1 MASGALEILAADLTK
16 DYPVLTALAAHD
28 RRDREGRSTP
38 LARLFAWLI
47 FELHI
52 RGRYA
57 HSQKELSGILR
68 GLSRGGQ
75 QSALLGSLGSARTPR
90 DLQQS
95 MLRLG
100 AGKPEDASL
109 TGHDSFDTLWR
120 TELCAA
126 VDSLTSP
133 GAPNFEYES
142 GEESLAT
149 PVTASGD
156 PDDDDALDDAPFFL
170 VPSIP
175 EGETIPH
182 PRSQL
187 ALALALA
194 FERRSTADILRH
206 PDNLAPPV
214 VTQAAWRGAHEH
226 AQRSLERGDHA
237 AARRQLALL
246 LAIEAGVS
254 EAEIPRLN
262 IGLPVSAQWLQ
273 LDLAG
278 RRLLRGEVRPR
289 QAFSPTAED
298 APKWMET
305 GSDITFPLTDE
316 TLRLADRLLES
327 RSDPAEKRCPFVLL
341 PGDRPDGKS
350 ILRTALRE
358 SSPNSNY
365 SPTIFRKRIAS
376 HLHGVLGL
384 DVAQMAFGDSFG
396 MNPTGTYYCRIAVST
411 IASCLASELAR
422 VTSGSVAATVEWTSL
437 TGYIGSRVAP
447 AGSPIADLAL
457 RIRPIAP
464 RRRGRP
470 NLANC
475 ISEWR
480 LRRDRLA
487 IHLALATGHR
497 PNDSL
502 SLVVLDNFALR
513 HALVV
518 LRDKRSDPAHFT
530 RFASTG
536 WAFVHELRDYLG
548 FLEMLIR
555 NSGVSQVRHIA
566 RTILRGGAPLFRIV
580 DETSNPID
588 LNVPALFAALPAPW
602 NEKRNLHRHALCQLL
617 VQAGIDP
624 ELRFAQMGWLL
635 AAGGGSSECA
645 PYSPVEFTAEI
656 APLIDDCLRKMGW
669 LVPSD
674 AGPIQIELPARP
686 LTAWEPRIKCHQDE
700 CVAQVH
706 RLRVALF
713 ERRASALPIIQGRLA
728 GALTIHAPGFELVVS
743 GGRPWIRAM
752 DRNATLDGR
761 APFSEAVVRF
771 LLDKVAPAG
780 GPAIESMVAA
790 REVARLLREGI
801 ANRECRGFIPAVP
814 RLSPVQEPSPFLLS
828 GGLAIGHTDLIRDQL
843 EKLAIKVASDDVS
856 MLGHLAWLAVLS
868 STPYRSIDRAKEIVV
883 GSKDAIHA
891 EAEGWVMRVPT
902 RSGAACLTG
911 LPFVLL
917 DKLRREHSDADLESV
932 LTREGFSRWF
942 SRMFPGMVAEGANE
956 TGALQLLEQTLQVA
970 ARFEL
975 TGIERALL
983 LGDLKAASVS
993 AVRAA
998 SVTDGRTVP
1007 DPSLSPSPEASDYSD
1022 DPHPET
1028 TPAPRTSPSH
1038 RPREKPQSLLLLPL
1052 FSIDF
1057 KGEIDGVPALPAKRR
1072 RAQLI
1077 HAVVDR
1083 RKRIGAELTTD
1094 LLLLDYFLH
1103 LLGEERGTKGKCRPG
1118 TIHTKAHRF
1127 AKRLLELGLGSW
1139 DEMSIEQI
1147 TTAFHAVLL
1156 QSPTKMRARVL
1167 GEIRQFH
1174 SISGR
1179 RYDIESPDW
1188 ALLCKAAGQRWVGR
1202 DAGIL
1207 GKHEIR
1213 RVARVLEDALVP
1225 EGERL
1230 FVPLRES
1237 RLRELHRVARALLE
1251 ASGCRPRSIY
1261 GLSLADLHF
1270 DDEGDFIHLQARGRF
1285 ESQKTPTA
1293 AGFIPLEGDLWN
1305 SDREWLRG
1313 WHERRCEGR
1322 DPSLLPKIPLF
1333 EEPGTEPGTRF
1344 AMREIF
1350 GRIGQLLRWSTSIGN
1365 ARTYWLRKHRLQER
1379 HRRIQ
1384 RLRNPTSRD
1393 VVHALRVSGHM
1404 SIHTPLAS
1412 YLHDAMGYMERGM
1425 RVGADVGRPA
1435 LAAITGLKLGTL
1447 AQRARR
1453 CSASNG
1459 GHGGGDELRIALTL
1473 PAPTWMEATEFDPGT
1488 APVVATRTSGDLSTI
1503 ATAMSGLSL
1512 GWDEVTTARRCGIAP
1527 EAVVRVRAGMDLLT
1541 RWTTYRFGL
1550 QEGEL
1555 AQPRSTSTNQA
1566 LLDLLRNPPAQ
1577 LSAVAV
1583 HWGQLAIRVPIS
1595 AGCPLIDKKLEVDLE
1610 EILAGVSLG
1619 SERIEIEGVGVIRP
1633 AHPRESYGLWP
1644 ALRWVLAVAW
1654 VADHVPPR

>member
-47 FELHI
+47 FELHL

-133 GAPNFEYES
+133 GVPSFDGES

-149 PVTASGD
+149 PVATSGD
-156 PDDDDALDDAPFFL
+156 PDDDDALDDAPFAL

-194 FERRSTADILRH
+194 FERHSTADILRH

-214 VTQAAWRGAHEH
+214 VIQAAWRGAHEH

-254 EAEIPRLN
+254 EAEIPRLS
-262 IGLPVSAQWLQ
+262 IGLPVSAQWPQ
-273 LDLAG
+273 LDLSG

-289 QAFSPTAED
+289 QAFSPTAGD

-316 TLRLADRLLES
+316 TLRLADRLVES
-327 RSDPAEKRCPFVLL
+327 RTDLAEKRCPFVLL

-350 ILRTALRE
+350 ILRAALRE
-358 SSPNSNY
+358 SSPSSNY

-376 HLHGVLGL
+376 HLHGMLGL

-411 IASCLASELAR
+411 IACCLASELAR
-422 VTSGSVAATVEWTSL
+422 VTSGSIAGTAGWASL
-437 TGYIGSRVAP
+437 QGHIGSRVAP
-447 AGSPIADLAL
+447 ASSPIAELAR
-457 RIRPIAP
+457 RICPIAP

-502 SLVVLDNFALR
+502 SLVVLDDFALR

-536 WAFVHELRDYLG
+536 WAFVHELRDYLA

-555 NSGVSQVRHIA
+555 NSGVPQVRRVA
-566 RTILRGGAPLFRIV
+566 RTILRDGAPLFRIV
-580 DETSNPID
+580 DETWNPVD
-588 LNVPALFAALPAPW
+588 LDVAVLFAALPTPW
-602 NEKRNLHRHALCQLL
+602 NEKRNLHRHGLCQLL
-617 VQAGIDP
+617 VEAGIDP

-635 AAGGGSSECA
+635 ANGGGSSECA
-645 PYSPVEFTAEI
+645 PYSPVEFTAKV
-656 APLIDDCLRKMGW
+656 APRIDDCLRKMGW
-669 LVPSD
+669 LGPSEY
-674 AGPIQIELPARP
+674 GPIHVELPATP
-686 LTAWEPRIKCHQDE
+686 LIAWEPRIKSHQDE
-700 CVAQVH
+700 CDEQVH
-706 RLRVALF
+706 RLRTALF
-713 ERRASALPIIQGRLA
+713 ERRAAVLPIIRGRLA
-728 GALTIHAPGFELVVS
+728 GALAIHVPGFELVVS
-743 GGRPWIRAM
+743 GSRPRIRAT
-752 DRNATLDGR
+752 DRTSSLDER
-761 APFSEAVVRF
+761 APFSEAVVRT
-771 LLDKVAPAG
+771 LLERAAPAG
-780 GPAIESMVAA
+780 GPAIESIVAA

-801 ANRECRGFIPAVP
+801 TNRECRGFIPAVP
-814 RLSPVQEPSPFLLS
+814 RLSRAQEASPFLLS
-828 GGLAIGHTDLIRDQL
+828 GGLAIRHADLIRDRL
-843 EKLAIKVASDDVS
+843 EKMAIQAASDDVGL
-856 MLGHLAWLAVLS
+856 LGHLACLAVLC
-868 STPYRSIDRAKEIVV
+868 STPFRSIERAKEIVV
-883 GSKDAIHA
+883 GSKNAVNA
-891 EAEGWVMRVPT
+891 EAEDWVMRVPT
-902 RSGAACLTG
+902 KTGAACLTG
-911 LPFVLL
+911 LPFVLM
-917 DKLRREHSDADLESV
+917 DKLRREHPDVDMESA
-932 LTREGFSRWF
+932 LTREGLSQWF
-942 SRMFPGMVAEGANE
+942 SRMFPELMPAGANE
-956 TGALQLLEQTLQVA
+956 SGVVQLLEQTLQIA
-970 ARFEL
+970 ARLEL

-983 LGDLKAASVS
+983 LGDLKTASVS
-993 AVRAA
+993 PVRAA
-998 SVTDGRTVP
+998 SVADGRTVP
-1007 DPSLSPSPEASDYSD
+1007 DPSTSPEASEYGD
-1022 DPHPET
+1022 DPHPEI
-1028 TPAPRTSPSH
+1028 TPPLRTAPPH
-1038 RPREKPQSLLLLPL
+1038 RPREKPQSLLLLPF
-1052 FSIDF
+1052 FSSDF
-1057 KGEIDGVPALPAKRR
+1057 KGEIDGEPALAANRR

-1077 HAVVDR
+1077 HAVMDR
-1083 RKRIGAELTTD
+1083 RKRIGAQLTTD
-1094 LLLLDYFLH
+1094 LLLLDYLLQ
-1103 LLGEERGTKGKCRPG
+1103 LLGEERGSRGKRRPG
-1118 TIHTKAHRF
+1118 TIYTKAHRF
-1127 AKRLLELGLGSW
+1127 AKRLLELGLASW
-1139 DEMSIEQI
+1139 DEMSAEQI

-1156 QSPTKMRARVL
+1156 QSPTRMRARIL
-1167 GEIRQFH
+1167 GEIREFH

-1188 ALLCKAAGQRWVGR
+1188 VFLCKAAGQRWEGR
-1202 DAGIL
+1202 DPGIL
-1207 GKHEIR
+1207 GQHEIH

-1225 EGERL
+1225 EADRL
-1230 FVPLRES
+1230 VVPLREC

-1251 ASGCRPRSIY
+1251 ASGCRPRSIH
-1261 GLSLADLHF
+1261 GLSLTDLHF
-1270 DDEGDFIHLQARGRF
+1270 GNEGDFIHLQARGRF

-1293 AGFIPLEGDLWN
+1293 AGFIPLEGDLWT

-1322 DPSLLPKIPLF
+1322 DPSQLPKIPIF
-1333 EEPGTEPGTRF
+1333 EEPGAESGTRF

-1365 ARTYWLRKHRLQER
+1365 ARTYWLRKYRLQER

-1384 RLRNPTSRD
+1384 RLSNPTSRD
-1393 VVHALRVSGHM
+1393 VVHTLRVSGHM

-1425 RVGADVGRPA
+1425 RAGPDVGRPA
-1435 LAAITGLKLGTL
+1435 LAALTGLKSGTL
-1447 AQRARR
+1447 AQRTRR
-1453 CSASNG
+1453 RSVSNG
-1459 GHGGGDELRIALTL
+1459 GHGGGDEMRIALTL
-1473 PAPTWMEATEFDPGT
+1473 TAPAWMEAIEFDPGT
-1488 APVVATRTSGDLSTI
+1488 APVLAMHTSGDLSTI
-1503 ATAMSGLSL
+1503 ASAMAGLSL
-1512 GWDEVTTARRCGIAP
+1512 GWDEVMTARRCGIAP

-1541 RWTTYRFGL
+1541 RWTSYRFGV

-1566 LLDLLRNPPAQ
+1566 LLDLLRDPPAR

-1583 HWGQLAIRVPIS
+1583 QWGQLAIRVPIS

-1619 SERIEIEGVGVIRP
+1619 SERLEIEGVVVIRP

-1654 VADHVPPR
+1654 VADHVLPR